1 MNEAEQ
7 HAAHAYHG
15 NWYQFTAKFNMH
27 NHITAGLYICMIIL
41 VPITKE
47 RQLLRQ
53 KYKTDK
59 ALYYELKSLANIYQ

>member
-1 MNEAEQ
+1 
-7 HAAHAYHG
+7 
-15 NWYQFTAKFNMH
+15 
-27 NHITAGLYICMIIL
+27 MIIL

-47 RQLLRQ
+47 IQLLRQ